1 MYMPQEVNKRTHS
14 HSHIQLNM
22 STVMFSLCYNNF
34 LGGGGEGGG
43 GGGVAGSSSR
53 EIAMIYNKSCVL

>member
-34 LGGGGEGGG
+34 LGGGGEGGRG
-43 GGGVAGSSSR
+43 GGGCWEQFSR
-53 EIAMIYNKSCVL
+53 NRDDL

>member
-34 LGGGGEGGG
+34 LGGGGEGGRG
-43 GGGVAGSSSR
+43 GGLLGAVLEKSR
-53 EIAMIYNKSCVL
+53 

>member
-34 LGGGGEGGG
+34 LGGGGEGGRG
-43 GGGVAGSSSR
+43 GGCWEQFSR
-53 EIAMIYNKSCVL
+53 NRDDL